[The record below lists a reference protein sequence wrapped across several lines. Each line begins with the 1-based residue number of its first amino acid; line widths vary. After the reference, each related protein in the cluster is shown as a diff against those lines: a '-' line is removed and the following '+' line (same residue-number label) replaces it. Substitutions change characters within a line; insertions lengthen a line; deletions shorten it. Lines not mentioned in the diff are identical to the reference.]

1 VAGVVVTFTVT
12 SGGGSIGQSQVATGL
27 DGVAAVSGWTLGT
40 IVGAN
45 SLLAS
50 APGVT
55 SVVFGATGTAGAAV
69 SISVHAGNLQ
79 SALVNSAV
87 LVPPAV
93 IVRDNHTNPVSGVS
107 VTFAVAGGGGSVAG
121 AATVTGSNGVATV
134 GSWTMGAAAGTNTLS
149 ATATGGS
156 ISGNPFNFTANAVTE
171 LSTFDIELVFL
182 SSMSPAQQAAFTNA
196 VARWES
202 IIIGDL
208 PDIAMNFDPG
218 DCGFNSPAIN
228 QIVDDLI
235 IYVTVAPIDGPSGIL
250 GQASPC
256 RVRNGSLL
264 PITGFMQFDS
274 DDMDLMES
282 SGSLEDVILHEM
294 GHVLGIGVL
303 WSYLDFL
310 QDPVSSPNPAI
321 DTHFNGPF
329 AISAFNSIGG
339 SSYLGAKVPVENAQG
354 GGGTL
359 NSHWRESVMD
369 NELMTGFITVGGSN
383 PLSLVTVRS
392 LEDLGYVVNP
402 GAADSF
408 VLPGAGALRDFL
420 PRLHLKGDVPNV
432 PIRFGGGG

>member
-1 VAGVVVTFTVT
+1 VTFSVT
-12 SGGGSIGQSQVATGL
+12 GGGGSISQPQVATGA
-27 DGVAAVSGWTLGT
+27 DGVAVIDSWALGP
-40 IVGAN
+40 IAGAN
-45 SLLAS
+45 SLQAS
-50 APGVT
+50 ASGVA
-55 SVVFGATGTAGAAV
+55 SVVIGATGTAGAPA

-79 SALVNSAV
+79 SALVNTAV

-93 IVRDNHTNPVSGVS
+93 IVRDNFTNPVSGVS
-107 VTFAVAGGGGSVAG
+107 VTFAVAGGGGSISG
-121 AATVTGSNGVATV
+121 AAAVTGANGVATV
-134 GSWTMGAAAGTNTLS
+134 GSWTVGADAGTNTLS
-149 ATATGGS
+149 ATAAGGG
-156 ISGNPFNFTANAVTE
+156 IAGNPFNFTANAVTE
-171 LSTFDIELVFL
+171 LSTFKVELVFL
-182 SSMSPAQQAAFTNA
+182 SGMSPSQQAAFTNA

-202 IIIGDL
+202 IINGDL
-208 PDIAMNFDPG
+208 PDIAMNFGPG

-228 QIVDDLI
+228 QVVDDLI
-235 IYVTVAPIDGPSGIL
+235 IYVTVAPIDGPNGIL
-250 GQASPC
+250 GQATPC

-282 SGSLEDVILHEM
+282 GGALEDVILHEM

-303 WSYLDFL
+303 WSYLGFL
-310 QDPVSSPNPAI
+310 QDPVGAPNPAI

-354 GGGTL
+354 GAGTL
-359 NSHWRESVMD
+359 NSHWRESVMA

-383 PLSLVTVRS
+383 PLSLVTIRS

-402 GAADSF
+402 AAADPF
-408 VLPGAGALRDFL
+408 VLPGGGALRDFL

-432 PIRFGGGG
+432 PIRIGGGG